1 MQFAKHSKTI
11 LAMASVALLV
21 ACQSKPIEQP
31 PVATDN
37 GPTVVDKGQKPDGNT
52 VTQVKTDTYDL
63 AKDEAKRSVYFDF
76 DSYAVKDQYAGLIA
90 EHAKNLSAG
99 KGKNVLIQGNADE
112 RGGREYNLALGQ
124 KRAEAVRKSLTL
136 QGAADSQ
143 IEAVSLGK
151 EKPVAL
157 GHDEESWAK
166 NRRADIT
173 YK

>member
-31 PVATDN
+31 KEEVKAPVEVKKDPVVDNRGVATE
-37 GPTVVDKGQKPDGNT
+37 
-52 VTQVKTDTYDL
+52 KTNTYDL

>member
-21 ACQSKPIEQP
+21 ACQSKPIEQAP
-31 PVATDN
+31 AKQEPVAQN
-37 GPTVVDKGQKPDGNT
+37 NT
-52 VTQVKTDTYDL
+52 APAANPNAVQEVKTPTYDL

>member
-1 MQFAKHSKTI
+1 MQFTKHSKTV

-21 ACQSKPIEQP
+21 ACQSKPIEPEVKKEEPVVQQTVQQP
-31 PVATDN
+31 VDTNKVQQVAT
-37 GPTVVDKGQKPDGNT
+37 P
-52 VTQVKTDTYDL
+52 TYDL
-63 AKDEAKRSVYFDF
+63 AKDEAKRSVFFDF
-76 DSYAVKDQYAGLIA
+76 DSYAVKDQYAGLIGD
-90 EHAKNLSAG
+90 HAKNLNAN

-157 GHDEESWAK
+157 GHDEDSWAK